1 MMNYSLRKG
10 SRHLRRVLLICGL
23 TLILILGGVV
33 YSVRRLYVANLQPV
47 SAAQKA
53 QQVTVPIGSSVK
65 EIALILK
72 EADLIRET
80 WAFEWYV
87 RNNNLREKMQAGTYS
102 LRPNQSVPE
111 IATILTQGKVAT
123 DMVTILPAQRL
134 DQIRTALI
142 NSGFKEA
149 DVDEAL
155 KPELYAGHPALVDK
169 PEGANLEGYLYPE
182 TFHKTATTKPEAII
196 RLSLDETQARLT
208 PDVRAGIVKQGLT
221 VHQGI
226 ILASIIEQE
235 VSNPDD
241 KKVVAQVFLK
251 RLREDM
257 ALESDPT
264 AHYGA
269 ILAGAEPTLQF
280 DSPYNTY
287 KIKGLPPG
295 PISNVGSASLLAVAN
310 PAAGDYLYFVAGDD
324 GKTYFSRTLAEHESL
339 TRQHC
344 KKLCQS
350 YR

>member
-1 MMNYSLRKG
+1 
-10 SRHLRRVLLICGL
+10 
-23 TLILILGGVV
+23 
-33 YSVRRLYVANLQPV
+33 
-47 SAAQKA
+47 
-53 QQVTVPIGSSVK
+53 
-65 EIALILK
+65 
-72 EADLIRET
+72 
-80 WAFEWYV
+80 
-87 RNNNLREKMQAGTYS
+87 
-102 LRPNQSVPE
+102 
-111 IATILTQGKVAT
+111 LTQGKVAT
-123 DMVTILPAQRL
+123 DTVTILPAQRL

-155 KPELYAGHPALVDK
+155 KPELYADHPALVDK

-196 RLSLDETQARLT
+196 RLALDETQARLT

-310 PAAGDYLYFVAGDD
+310 PATGDYLYFVAGDD